1 MSARRS
7 RPGESSM
14 EYRFSEKA
22 LAFET
27 EVNEFLDQE
36 WTPELRATIGDPTTD
51 TMVEERGFRRLL
63 AERGWLTMSWP
74 AEYGG
79 QERSLEEQYL
89 FWEAMNYAGAPQA
102 TVATQQVG
110 PTLMRFGTDEQQ
122 ERFLPPIARGEVEF
136 ALGYTEPDAG
146 SDLASLQLRAVKD
159 GDDYILNG
167 IKRFT
172 SGAHRS
178 EYVWLA
184 TRTDPDAPK
193 HRGVSMMLV
202 DMQSAGITVKPLW
215 TMAGYRTNEVYFE
228 DVRVPTNVLVGEENR
243 GWYYAAHALDRERIS
258 IFTVS
263 SVRAVYDRLMEWARS
278 DTPMGRPIEDAG
290 IKGTMADFKIQLEV
304 LQHLSYRILDMLK
317 REESP
322 NYEASQV
329 KIFSTEMMQRLQNFS
344 LHAMGLYGQL
354 NGNDERAPIDGSA
367 ENGYLAAVMPTFGAG
382 GNELQRNIIAQRGF
396 GLPRA

>member
-1 MSARRS
+1 
-7 RPGESSM
+7 M
-14 EYRFSEKA
+14 EYRFSDQA
-22 LAFET
+22 LAFEA

-51 TMVEERGFRRLL
+51 TMAEERGFRRLL
-63 AERGWLTMSWP
+63 ADRGWLTMSWP

-89 FWEAMNYAGAPQA
+89 FWEAMNYVGAPQA

-263 SVRAVYDRLMEWARS
+263 SVRAVYDRLMDWAKS
-278 DTPMGRPIEDAG
+278 DTPMGRPIDDAG
-290 IKGTMADFKIQLEV
+290 IKGAMADFKVQIEV

-354 NGNDERAPIDGSA
+354 NGNDERAPIEGSA

>member
-1 MSARRS
+1 
-7 RPGESSM
+7 M
-14 EYRFSEKA
+14 EYRFSDKA
-22 LAFET
+22 LAFEA

-36 WTPELRATIGDPTTD
+36 WTPDLRATIGDPTTD
-51 TMVEERGFRRLL
+51 TMAEERGFRKLL

-202 DMQSAGITVKPLW
+202 DMQSAGITVRPLW

-263 SVRAVYDRLMEWARS
+263 SVRAVYDRLMDWARS

-290 IKGTMADFKIQLEV
+290 IQGAMADFKI
-304 LQHLSYRILDMLK
+304 SSK
-317 REESP
+317 CCSTSAT
-322 NYEASQV
+322 AS
-329 KIFSTEMMQRLQNFS
+329 STCSSARNRPTTR
-344 LHAMGLYGQL
+344 
-354 NGNDERAPIDGSA
+354 RA
-367 ENGYLAAVMPTFGAG
+367 
-382 GNELQRNIIAQRGF
+382 R
-396 GLPRA
+396 

>member
-1 MSARRS
+1 
-7 RPGESSM
+7 M
-14 EYRFSEKA
+14 EYRFSDKA
-22 LAFET
+22 LAFEA

-36 WTPELRATIGDPTTD
+36 WTTELRATIGDPTTD
-51 TMVEERGFRRLL
+51 TMVEERGFRKLL

-89 FWEAMNYAGAPQA
+89 FWEAMNYVGAPQA

-110 PTLMRFGTDEQQ
+110 PTLMRFGTEEQQ

-184 TRTDPDAPK
+184 TRTNPDAPK

-228 DVRVPTNVLVGEENR
+228 DVRVPTNVLVGEENQ

-263 SVRAVYDRLMEWARS
+263 SVRAVYDRLMDWASS
-278 DTPMGRPIEDAG
+278 DTPMGRPIDEAG
-290 IKGTMADFKIQLEV
+290 IKGTMADFKVQLEV

-354 NGNDERAPIDGSA
+354 NGNDRRAPIEGSA

>member
-1 MSARRS
+1 
-7 RPGESSM
+7 M
-14 EYRFSEKA
+14 EYRFSGKA
-22 LAFET
+22 LAFEA
-27 EVNEFLDQE
+27 EVNEFLAQE
-36 WTPELRATIGDPTTD
+36 WTPELQAQIGDPARD
-51 TMVEERGFRRLL
+51 TFQEERGFRKLL

-110 PTLMRFGTDEQQ
+110 PTLMRFGTEEQQ

-159 GDDYILNG
+159 GDDYVLNG

-184 TRTDPDAPK
+184 TRTDPNAPK

-202 DMQSAGITVKPLW
+202 DLQSPGITVRPLW

-263 SVRAVYDRLMEWARS
+263 SVRAVFDRLIEWARS
-278 DTPMGRPIEDAG
+278 ETPMGRPIEDPG
-290 IKGTMADFKIQLEV
+290 ILRSFADFKVQLEV

-329 KIFSTEMMQRLQNFS
+329 KIFSTEMMQRLQHFG

-354 NGNDERAPIDGSA
+354 TSEDARAPIGGSI
-367 ENGYLAAVMPTFGAG
+367 ENGYRAAVMPTFGAG

>member
-1 MSARRS
+1 
-7 RPGESSM
+7 M
-14 EYRFSEKA
+14 EYRFSEQA
-22 LAFET
+22 LAFEA

-36 WTPELRATIGDPTTD
+36 WTPDLRATIGNPTTD
-51 TMVEERGFRRLL
+51 TMAEERGFRKLL

-79 QERSLEEQYL
+79 QERTLEEQYL

-110 PTLMRFGTDEQQ
+110 PTLMRFGTEEQQ

-184 TRTDPDAPK
+184 TRTNPDAPK

-202 DMQSAGITVKPLW
+202 DMQSAGITVRPLW

-228 DVRVPTNVLVGEENR
+228 DVRVPTNVLVGEENQ

-263 SVRAVYDRLMEWARS
+263 SVRAVYDRLMDWAKS
-278 DTPMGRPIEDAG
+278 DTPIGRPIDDDG
-290 IKGTMADFKIQLEV
+290 IRRSMAEYKVQLEV

-329 KIFSTEMMQRLQNFS
+329 KIYSTEMMQRLQNFG

-354 NGNDERAPIDGSA
+354 TSDDERAQIEGSF
-367 ENGYLAAVMPTFGAG
+367 ENGYRAAVMPTFGAG

>member
-1 MSARRS
+1 
-7 RPGESSM
+7 M
-14 EYRFSEKA
+14 EYRFSDKA
-22 LAFET
+22 LAFEA

-36 WTPELRATIGDPTTD
+36 WTSDLRATIGDPTTD
-51 TMVEERGFRRLL
+51 TMSEERGFRKLL

-89 FWEAMNYAGAPQA
+89 FWEAMNYVGAPQA

-110 PTLMRFGTDEQQ
+110 PTLMRFGTEEQQ

-184 TRTDPDAPK
+184 TRTNPDAPK

-228 DVRVPTNVLVGEENR
+228 DVRVPTNVLVGEENQ

-263 SVRAVYDRLMEWARS
+263 SVRAVYDRLMDWASS
-278 DTPMGRPIEDAG
+278 DTPMGRPIDDAG
-290 IKGTMADFKIQLEV
+290 IKRTMADFKVQLEV

>member
-1 MSARRS
+1 
-7 RPGESSM
+7 M
-14 EYRFSEKA
+14 EYRFSDQA
-22 LAFET
+22 LAFEA
-27 EVNEFLDQE
+27 EVNEFLSQE
-36 WTPELRATIGDPTTD
+36 WTPDLRAKIGDAGLD
-51 TMVEERGFRRLL
+51 TFDEERGFRKRL

-89 FWEAMNYAGAPQA
+89 FWEAMNYSGAPQA

-110 PTLMRFGTDEQQ
+110 PTLMRFGTEEQQ
-122 ERFLPPIARGEVEF
+122 DRFLPPIARGEVEF
-136 ALGYTEPDAG
+136 ALGYSEPDAG

-159 GDDYILNG
+159 GDDYVLNG
-167 IKRFT
+167 IKRWT

-202 DMQSAGITVKPLW
+202 DLQSPGITVKPIW

-263 SVRAVYDRLMEWARS
+263 SVRAVFDRLHEWA
-278 DTPMGRPIEDAG
+278 DGVTPMGRPLDDDG
-290 IKGTMADFKIQLEV
+290 IRGTFADFKVQLEV

-344 LHAMGLYGQL
+344 LHAMSLYGQL
-354 NGNDERAPIDGSA
+354 EPADEHAPIGGSA
-367 ENGYLAAVMPTFGAG
+367 ENGYIAAIMPTFGAG
-382 GNELQRNIIAQRGF
+382 ANELQRNIIAQRGF